1 MHQQVA
7 LLKDMGKP
15 QSQILG
21 FFVDLVQAIEVIDLV
36 LYDPSVPQG
45 LSWFILLFV
54 SGDSFSLHFSNLE
67 SSSV

>member
-45 LSWFILLFV
+45 LS
-54 SGDSFSLHFSNLE
+54 
-67 SSSV
+67 